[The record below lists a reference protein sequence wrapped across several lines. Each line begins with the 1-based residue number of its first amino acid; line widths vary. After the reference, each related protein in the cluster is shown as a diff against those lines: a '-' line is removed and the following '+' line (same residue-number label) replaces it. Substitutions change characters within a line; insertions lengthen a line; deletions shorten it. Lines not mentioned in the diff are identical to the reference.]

1 MDCSASA
8 CCAWALGPRMGPRM
22 DVIQCADSRDSGLV
36 GKAEAG
42 AITRSRRK
50 REIRNWGYPLEDF
63 VVAACASPTACCIMH
78 KLKAPAF
85 WARALSVTGLD
96 AVQSPQKHSNQPQDQ
111 TGQLPSDEGHTMS
124 RGLFRQ
130 RQNDAPEGGV
140 WRNPYKN

>member
-1 MDCSASA
+1 M
-8 CCAWALGPRMGPRM
+8 
-22 DVIQCADSRDSGLV
+22 
-36 GKAEAG
+36 
-42 AITRSRRK
+42 
-50 REIRNWGYPLEDF
+50 
-63 VVAACASPTACCIMH
+63 ACCIMH

-85 WARALSVTGLD
+85 GARALSVTGLD

-130 RQNDAPEGGV
+130 CQNDAPEGGI